1 MDLKDFTKQVVKSV
15 VEATEELSTSLDRDI
30 HFDPIGKKHIE
41 FDVAV
46 TVENKEGKSNEGGI
60 NVWNVMGVK
69 GGSHSGKDTST
80 VNRIQFSLIVPETNS
95 KLAKQRKELLRQS

>member
-15 VEATEELSTSLDRDI
+15 VEATEELSESLDRDI
-30 HFDPIGKKHIE
+30 RFASRDNKHIV
-41 FDVAV
+41 FVVAV

-60 NVWNVMGVK
+60 NVWSVIGVK

-95 KLAKQRKELLRQS
+95 KLAKQRKELPGN